1 MKLKKLFLVLAIFL
15 VTLMPTTIWASS
27 NDLQKITME
36 IYINQD
42 GSATISETWKMNA
55 VEGTEN
61 YKAFNNLYGAMIDN
75 FSVVDEKGM
84 TYQFIDNWDVNASRQ
99 EKKNKC
105 GIVKTNS
112 GYELCYGIGSYGE
125 HSYTMTYT
133 ITPFVNQYS
142 DSQGFNYQLV
152 NQDMNPKPTEV
163 DIVIKSDYQFYDQDT
178 NIWGFGYEG
187 QVIFDDNGAILMKNR
202 DLDSSRLGDINYV
215 NILVQVPD
223 GTYSNAIDKNESFES
238 VLNDAREGSSYQED
252 SGLSFSDGLMIFI
265 PVLGVIVLIIAFV
278 IGLVKNAEKKNKLV
292 FSDGNNELPSIN
304 DVNPFRDIPCNK
316 DIYYFYYVANKAG
329 LINQDD
335 RSGILCAMLLKWIR
349 DGYVNF
355 EMEPG
360 TGWFKKDKYEIDFN
374 GEIPTINIS
383 EEKMLKYFRKA
394 SGSNMILENKEFE
407 RWCRNNY
414 EEIED
419 WFKDLMQFEENKLK
433 AQGILNEQITYKK
446 FLGIDIENKIEVYEP
461 SFRDDILYTMGLK
474 RFLLDFSSIEEKQ
487 VIEVKLWEE
496 YLMFASILGIADEVE
511 KQIGK
516 LCPEFNQ
523 YSNIDYTYTMLATR
537 TFMYGG
543 VRSASSAY
551 NAAHSSSF
559 SGGGGSSSFGGGGG
573 GFSGGGGGGSR

>member
-1 MKLKKLFLVLAIFL
+1 MKLKKLVLVLSIFFAVL
-15 VTLMPTTIWASS
+15 LPIPVFASS
-27 NDLQKITME
+27 NDLIEIKME
-36 IYINQD
+36 VYINQD
-42 GSATISETWKMNA
+42 GVARISETWKMDV

-61 YKAFNNLYGAMIDN
+61 YKVFKNLYGSTIDD
-75 FSVVDEKGM
+75 FSVVDEKGT
-84 TYQFIDNWDVNASRQ
+84 TYQYLDEWDVDASRQ
-99 EKKNKC
+99 EKKDKC
-105 GIVKTNS
+105 GIVETDS
-112 GYELCYGIGSYGE
+112 GYELCYGVGDYGQ

-133 ITPFVNQYS
+133 ITPFVNQYT
-142 DSQGFNYQLV
+142 DSQGFNWQLISE
-152 NQDMNPKPTEV
+152 DMDPSPEEME
-163 DIVIKSDYQFYDQDT
+163 IIIKSDYQFYDKDT

-187 QVIFDDNGAILMKNR
+187 QVIFDDNGAIIMKNR
-202 DLDSSRLGDINYV
+202 DLNNNRLGDINYV

-223 GTYSNAIDKNESFES
+223 GTYNNAVNKNESFSS
-238 VLNDAREGSSYQED
+238 VLDDARNGSSYQDD
-252 SGLSFSDGLMIFI
+252 SSLDFLWIFLVVTIGIIGLISMIF
-265 PVLGVIVLIIAFV
+265 LLAKGSKKK
-278 IGLVKNAEKKNKLV
+278 GLH
-292 FSDGNNELPSIN
+292 FSDGNDELPNIK

-329 LINQDD
+329 LISQDD

-349 DGYVNF
+349 DDRVNF
-355 EMEPG
+355 AMEEG
-360 TGWFKKDKYEIDFN
+360 TGWFKKDKYEIDFR
-374 GEIPTINIS
+374 GEIPTANIL
-383 EEKMLKYFRKA
+383 EDKMLKYFRQA
-394 SGSNMILENKEFE
+394 SGSNAILENKEFE

-419 WFKDLMQFEENKLK
+419 WFKDLMKYEENKLK
-433 AQGILNEQITYKK
+433 SQGILKVQSTYKK
-446 FLGIDIENKIEVYEP
+446 FLGIDIENKVETYEP

-511 KQIGK
+511 KQIGN

-543 VRSASSAY
+543 VRSAASAY
-551 NAAHSSSF
+551 SAAHSSSF

>member
-1 MKLKKLFLVLAIFL
+1 MKLKKLFLVLAIFF
-15 VTLMPTTIWASS
+15 VALMPISVFASS
-27 NDLQKITME
+27 NDLKEIKME

-42 GSATISETWKMNA
+42 GVARVSETWKMDV

-61 YKAFNNLYGAMIDN
+61 YKVFNNLYGSTITD
-75 FSVVDEKGM
+75 FSVVDEKGT
-84 TYQFIDNWDVNASRQ
+84 TYQYLDEWDIDASRQ

-105 GIVKTNS
+105 GIVETNK
-112 GYELCYGIGSYGE
+112 GYELCYGVGDYGQ

-133 ITPFVNQYS
+133 ITPFVNQYT
-142 DSQGFNYQLV
+142 DSQGFNWQLISK
-152 NQDMNPKPTEV
+152 DMDPSPDEME
-163 DIVIKSDYQFYDQDT
+163 IVIKSDYQFYDSDT

-187 QVIFDDNGAILMKNR
+187 QVIFDDSGSIVMKNR
-202 DLDSSRLGDINYV
+202 DLNNNRIGDINYV
-215 NILVQVPD
+215 NILVQVPN
-223 GTYSNAIDKNESFES
+223 GTYNNAINKNESFSS
-238 VLNDAREGSSYQED
+238 VLDDARNGSSYQD
-252 SGLSFSDGLMIFI
+252 DDGLDF
-265 PVLGVIVLIIAFV
+265 LWIILV
-278 IGLVKNAEKKNKLV
+278 VTIGLAGLVSMVFLLAKGSKKKGLH
-292 FSDGNNELPSIN
+292 FSDGNDELPNIK

-316 DIYYFYYVANKAG
+316 DIYYFYYVASKAG
-329 LINQDD
+329 LISQDD
-335 RSGILCAMLLKWIR
+335 RSGILCALLLKWIR

-355 EMEPG
+355 SMEEG
-360 TGWFKKDKYEIDFN
+360 TGWFKKDKYEIDFR
-374 GEIPTINIS
+374 GEIPTSNIL
-383 EEKMLKYFRKA
+383 EEKMLKYFRQA
-394 SGSNMILENKEFE
+394 SGSNVVLENKEFE

-414 EEIED
+414 EEIEE
-419 WFKDLMQFEENKLK
+419 WFKDLMRYEENKLK
-433 AQGILNEQITYKK
+433 SQGILTTQSTYKK
-446 FLGIDIENKIEVYEP
+446 FLGIDIENKVETYES

-543 VRSASSAY
+543 VRSAASAY
-551 NAAHSSSF
+551 SAAHSSSF

>member
-1 MKLKKLFLVLAIFL
+1 MKLKKLFLVLVIFFAA
-15 VTLMPTTIWASS
+15 LMPISVFASS
-27 NDLQKITME
+27 NDLKEIKME

-42 GSATISETWKMNA
+42 GVARVSETWKMDV

-61 YKAFNNLYGAMIDN
+61 YKVFNNLSGSTITD
-75 FSVVDEKGM
+75 FSVIDEKGT
-84 TYQFIDNWDVNASRQ
+84 TYQYLDKWDVNASRH

-105 GIVKTNS
+105 GIVETNK
-112 GYELCYGIGSYGE
+112 GYELCYGVGDYGQ

-133 ITPFVNQYS
+133 ITPFVNQYT
-142 DSQGFNYQLV
+142 DSQGFNWQLISA
-152 NQDMNPKPTEV
+152 DMDPSPDEME
-163 DIVIKSDYQFYDQDT
+163 IIIKSDYQFYDSDT

-187 QVIFDDNGAILMKNR
+187 QVIFDDNGAIVMKNR
-202 DLDSSRLGDINYV
+202 DLNNNRIGDINYV
-215 NILVQVPD
+215 NILVQVPN
-223 GTYSNAIDKNESFES
+223 GTYNNAVNKNESFSS
-238 VLNDAREGSSYQED
+238 VLDDARNGSSYQND
-252 SGLSFSDGLMIFI
+252 DGSDFLW
-265 PVLGVIVLIIAFV
+265 IILV
-278 IGLVKNAEKKNKLV
+278 VSIGLAGLVSMVFLLVKGSKKKGLH
-292 FSDGNNELPSIN
+292 FSDGNDELPNIK

-316 DIYYFYYVANKAG
+316 DIYYFYYVASIAG
-329 LINQDD
+329 LISQDD
-335 RSGILCAMLLKWIR
+335 RSGILCALLLKWIR

-355 EMEPG
+355 SMEEG
-360 TGWFKKDKYEIDFN
+360 TGWFKKDKYEIDFR
-374 GEIPTINIS
+374 GEIPTSNIL
-383 EEKMLKYFRKA
+383 EEKMLKYFRQA
-394 SGSNMILENKEFE
+394 SGSNVVLENKEFE

-414 EEIED
+414 EEIEE
-419 WFKDLMQFEENKLK
+419 WFKDLMRYEENKLK
-433 AQGILNEQITYKK
+433 SQGILTTQSTYKK
-446 FLGIDIENKIEVYEP
+446 FLGIDIENKVETYES

-543 VRSASSAY
+543 VRSAASAY
-551 NAAHSSSF
+551 SAAHSSSF

>member
-1 MKLKKLFLVLAIFL
+1 MKLKKLFLVLVIFFAA
-15 VTLMPTTIWASS
+15 LMPISVFASS
-27 NDLQKITME
+27 NDLKEIKME

-42 GSATISETWKMNA
+42 GVARVSETWKMDV

-61 YKAFNNLYGAMIDN
+61 YKVFNNLSGSTITD
-75 FSVVDEKGM
+75 FSVIDEKGT
-84 TYQFIDNWDVNASRQ
+84 TYQYLDKWDVNASRH

-105 GIVKTNS
+105 GIVETNK
-112 GYELCYGIGSYGE
+112 GYELCYGVGDYGQ

-133 ITPFVNQYS
+133 ITPFVNQYT
-142 DSQGFNYQLV
+142 DSQGFNWQLISA
-152 NQDMNPKPTEV
+152 DMDPSPDEME
-163 DIVIKSDYQFYDQDT
+163 IIIKSDYQFYDSDT

-187 QVIFDDNGAILMKNR
+187 QVIFDDNGAIVMKNR
-202 DLDSSRLGDINYV
+202 DLNNNRIGDINYV
-215 NILVQVPD
+215 NILVQVPN
-223 GTYSNAIDKNESFES
+223 GTYNNAVNKNESFSS
-238 VLNDAREGSSYQED
+238 VLDDARNGSSYQND
-252 SGLSFSDGLMIFI
+252 DGSDFLW
-265 PVLGVIVLIIAFV
+265 IILV
-278 IGLVKNAEKKNKLV
+278 VSIGLAGLVSMVYLLVKGSKKKGLH
-292 FSDGNNELPSIN
+292 FSDGNDELPNIK

-316 DIYYFYYVANKAG
+316 DIYYFYYVASIAG
-329 LINQDD
+329 LINQND
-335 RSGILCAMLLKWIR
+335 RSGVLCALLLKWIR
-349 DGYVNF
+349 DGHVNF
-355 EMEPG
+355 AMEEG
-360 TGWFKKDKYEIDFN
+360 TGWFKKDKYEIDFS
-374 GEIPTINIS
+374 GEIPASNIL
-383 EEKMLKYFRKA
+383 EEKMLKYFRQA
-394 SGSNMILENKEFE
+394 SGTNMVLENKEFE

-419 WFKDLMQFEENKLK
+419 WFKDLMRYEENKLK
-433 AQGILNEQITYKK
+433 SQGILATQSTYKK
-446 FLGIDIENKIEVYEP
+446 FLGIDIENKVVTYDP

-543 VRSASSAY
+543 VRSAASAY
-551 NAAHSSSF
+551 SAAHSSSF

>member
-1 MKLKKLFLVLAIFL
+1 MKLKKLFLVLAIFF
-15 VTLMPTTIWASS
+15 VALMPISVFASS
-27 NDLQKITME
+27 NDLKEIKME

-42 GSATISETWKMNA
+42 GVARVSETWKMDV

-61 YKAFNNLYGAMIDN
+61 YKVFNNLYGSTITD
-75 FSVVDEKGM
+75 FSVVDEKGT
-84 TYQFIDNWDVNASRQ
+84 TYQYLDEWDIDASRQ

-105 GIVKTNS
+105 GIVETNK
-112 GYELCYGIGSYGE
+112 GYELCYGVGDYGQ

-133 ITPFVNQYS
+133 ITPFVNQYT
-142 DSQGFNYQLV
+142 DSQGFNWQLISK
-152 NQDMNPKPTEV
+152 DMDPSPDEME
-163 DIVIKSDYQFYDQDT
+163 IVIKSDYQFYDSDT

-187 QVIFDDNGAILMKNR
+187 QVIFDDSGSIVMKNR
-202 DLDSSRLGDINYV
+202 DLNNNRIGDINYV
-215 NILVQVPD
+215 NILVQVPN
-223 GTYSNAIDKNESFES
+223 GTYNNAINKNESFSS
-238 VLNDAREGSSYQED
+238 VLDDARNGSSYQD
-252 SGLSFSDGLMIFI
+252 DDGSDFLW
-265 PVLGVIVLIIAFV
+265 IILV
-278 IGLVKNAEKKNKLV
+278 VTIGLAGLVSMVFLLAKGSKKKGLH
-292 FSDGNNELPSIN
+292 FSDGNDELPNIK

-316 DIYYFYYVANKAG
+316 DIYYFYYVASKAG
-329 LINQDD
+329 LISQDD
-335 RSGILCAMLLKWIR
+335 RSGILCALLLKWIR

-355 EMEPG
+355 SMEEG
-360 TGWFKKDKYEIDFN
+360 TGWFKKDKYEIDFR
-374 GEIPTINIS
+374 GEIPTSNIL
-383 EEKMLKYFRKA
+383 EEKMLKYFRQA
-394 SGSNMILENKEFE
+394 SGSNVVLENKEFE

-414 EEIED
+414 EEIEE
-419 WFKDLMQFEENKLK
+419 WFKDLMRYEENKLK
-433 AQGILNEQITYKK
+433 SQGILTTQSTYKK
-446 FLGIDIENKIEVYEP
+446 FLGIDIENKVETYES

-543 VRSASSAY
+543 VRSAASAY
-551 NAAHSSSF
+551 SAAHSSSF

>member
-1 MKLKKLFLVLAIFL
+1 MKLKKLFLVLAVFF
-15 VTLMPTTIWASS
+15 VALMPISVFASS
-27 NDLQKITME
+27 NDLKEIKME

-42 GSATISETWKMNA
+42 GVARVSETWKMDV

-61 YKAFNNLYGAMIDN
+61 YKVFNNLYGSTITD
-75 FSVVDEKGM
+75 FSVVDEKGT
-84 TYQFIDNWDVNASRQ
+84 TYQYLDEWDIDASRQ

-105 GIVKTNS
+105 GIVETNK
-112 GYELCYGIGSYGE
+112 GYELCYGVGDYGQ

-133 ITPFVNQYS
+133 ITPFVNQYT
-142 DSQGFNYQLV
+142 DSQGFNWQLISK
-152 NQDMNPKPTEV
+152 DMDPSPDEME
-163 DIVIKSDYQFYDQDT
+163 IVIKSDYQFYDSDT

-187 QVIFDDNGAILMKNR
+187 QVIFDDSGSIVMKNR
-202 DLDSSRLGDINYV
+202 DLNNNRIGDINYV
-215 NILVQVPD
+215 NILVQVPN
-223 GTYSNAIDKNESFES
+223 GTYNNAINKNESFSS
-238 VLNDAREGSSYQED
+238 VLDDARNGSSYQD
-252 SGLSFSDGLMIFI
+252 DDGSDFLW
-265 PVLGVIVLIIAFV
+265 IILV
-278 IGLVKNAEKKNKLV
+278 VTIGLAGLVSMVFLLAKGSKKKGLH
-292 FSDGNNELPSIN
+292 FSDGNDELPNIK

-316 DIYYFYYVANKAG
+316 DIYYFYYVASKAG
-329 LINQDD
+329 LISQDD
-335 RSGILCAMLLKWIR
+335 RSGILCALLLKWIR

-355 EMEPG
+355 SMEEG
-360 TGWFKKDKYEIDFN
+360 TGWFKKDKYEIDFR
-374 GEIPTINIS
+374 GEIPTSNIL
-383 EEKMLKYFRKA
+383 EEKMLKYFRQA
-394 SGSNMILENKEFE
+394 SGSNVVLENKEFE

-414 EEIED
+414 EEIEE
-419 WFKDLMQFEENKLK
+419 WFKDLMRYEENKLK
-433 AQGILNEQITYKK
+433 SQGILTTQSTYKK
-446 FLGIDIENKIEVYEP
+446 FLGIDIENKVETYES

-543 VRSASSAY
+543 VRSAASAY
-551 NAAHSSSF
+551 SAAHSSSF